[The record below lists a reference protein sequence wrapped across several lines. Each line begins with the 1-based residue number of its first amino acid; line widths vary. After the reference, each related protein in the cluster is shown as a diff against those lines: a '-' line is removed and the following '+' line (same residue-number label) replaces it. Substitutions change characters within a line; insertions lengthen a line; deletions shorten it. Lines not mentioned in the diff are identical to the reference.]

1 MKKGAITAFLLVI
14 LFTFGSVA
22 FADAIYGTCY
32 GKSGQKCAKGNHKI
46 STSWNS
52 KKAYPD
58 SSGQYYL
65 DFGGTVDKTITIYC
79 DGNSVGSVY
88 VKGDVKFNVHCR

>member
-1 MKKGAITAFLLVI
+1 MNKILCIATLMLIIAFS
-14 LFTFGSVA
+14 TVA
-22 FADAIYGTCY
+22 FADAIYGACY
-32 GKSGQKCAKGNHKI
+32 GKSGEKCLKGNHTI

-65 DFGGTVDKTITIYC
+65 DLGGSVDKTITVYC
-79 DGNSVGSVY
+79 DGNSVGSIHVN
-88 VKGDVKFNVHCR
+88 GDKKFNVHCR